1 MNLGQKN
8 DHDKAWEPR
17 REKILSILFFLLA
30 GTTNKT
36 LGHHHT
42 TSTNTK
48 TSSYKNRERG
58 GEKSP
63 QTPTPDPEAEV
74 TGTGLRVQQMTS
86 KTIRGVKVIFYLSFT
101 LVHISAMAHLLL

>member
-1 MNLGQKN
+1 MIQT
-8 DHDKAWEPR
+8 DHHDKAWEAR
-17 REKILSILFFLLA
+17 RGKSLSILFFLLA

-48 TSSYKNRERG
+48 TSSCKNRERG
-58 GEKSP
+58 GEKPP

-74 TGTGLRVQQMTS
+74 TGLTVQQMTS
-86 KTIRGVKVIFYLSFT
+86 KTIRVVKVIFCLS
-101 LVHISAMAHLLL
+101 L